1 VANRQSS
8 RRVNLQDIRLQSARN
23 SQAQRST
30 LLTVERGVH
39 AGLWLN
45 KYISSL
51 EQFKASSQDDSERSP
66 QQKLVNEVASL
77 QVPEL
82 YSAFYERWKQALGE
96 AGAHCREFTVKGRM
110 AVGLGSEGVLE
121 TSIALHHTY
130 GVPYIP
136 GSALKGLAASYAR
149 LMAGD
154 KWRPGSEAYR
164 VVFGDTENAGFLT
177 FFDALY
183 IPAHKCTI
191 SSRKPKDG
199 PDCPLRPD
207 IITVHH
213 PEYDKGADA
222 QGKIAPPADWDS
234 PNPVPFLSA
243 TGCYL
248 LALAAPDLSDTAWIE
263 KAFDLL
269 EQGLLILGIGAK
281 TSSGYGRMER
291 KNGPAE
297 PEVLTE
303 EDTNELQIINGYL
316 QKIQEMLD
324 SQITSQMRNIGNK
337 CLILKSGVAR
347 RKLAKAIIEKARQTG
362 KEDELKNQLW
372 FQKVLGFSE

>member
-1 VANRQSS
+1 MANMQSS

-121 TSIALHHTY
+121 TSVALHRTY

-154 KWRPGSEAYR
+154 QWKQGSEAYR

-183 IPAHKCTI
+183 IP
-191 SSRKPKDG
+191 SSDG
-199 PDCPLRPD
+199 SRPLHPD

-213 PEYDKGADA
+213 PEYYKGADA

-234 PNPVPFLSA
+234 PTPIPFLSA

-291 KNGPAE
+291 RNGPAE

-303 EDTNELQIINGYL
+303 EDTNELQTINGYL
-316 QKIQEMLD
+316 QKIQEMPD

-337 CLILKSGVAR
+337 CLALKSVVAR